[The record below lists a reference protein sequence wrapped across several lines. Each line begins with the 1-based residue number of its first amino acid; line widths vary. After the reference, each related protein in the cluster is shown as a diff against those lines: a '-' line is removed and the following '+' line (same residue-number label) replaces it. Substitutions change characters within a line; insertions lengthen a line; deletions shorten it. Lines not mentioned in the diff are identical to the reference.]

1 VSPPWVQEMIDSGYL
16 VELHKFSKFIHGT
29 CTLFPEMVRAVP
41 YWVDDESVRAS
52 MIASAPEPL
61 VPDLSK
67 AADKS
72 GPSEKPRVH
81 KPDTLLSDDV
91 NHPLLGD
98 NPTLKLMPNPEDR
111 KGFGGQAAARAARM
125 EPPAW
130 MKWLGIAPSKKMATS
145 TMMRIEPKTFFA
157 NERTFLAWL
166 HMAVTI
172 GSISAALLGFASD
185 SPGSD
190 STALARHS
198 VELIALLLLPV
209 GMFMVVYALYVFTW
223 RAGNIAKKKAV
234 HVDDRVGPTW
244 LCFLVVVSLS
254 AIFLIS
260 LIDLYEVL
268 YAPEPA
274 PSPAG
279 PTPSP
284 TLASFLSA

>member
-1 VSPPWVQEMIDSGYL
+1 
-16 VELHKFSKFIHGT
+16 
-29 CTLFPEMVRAVP
+29 
-41 YWVDDESVRAS
+41 

-81 KPDTLLSDDV
+81 KPDILLSDDV

-98 NPTLKLMPNPEDR
+98 NPTLKLMPNPEDI